1 MRTRKV
7 SDPPG
12 TLLGRVGVGAQR
24 AEDAIGGGCD
34 QTLAEKRGDIEVE
47 SGVGRAQERMLWGAS
62 QVGILEKGPDVPEVC
77 DIDALYLPYKLFS
90 KHCISH

>member
-1 MRTRKV
+1 M
-7 SDPPG
+7 G
-12 TLLGRVGVGAQR
+12 TV
-24 AEDAIGGGCD
+24 
-34 QTLAEKRGDIEVE
+34 EVE